1 MITVNTAFK
10 HDLKSGLKPTT
21 IVLGLAGVALM
32 FSAAG
37 TIVIVP
43 AGFRGAVFN
52 CMNGVEKR
60 TLTEGTHLLVPIL
73 ESPVLYEVRTQ
84 TYTMSHTFDEGEKQ
98 GDDSVTALSADGQ
111 KVHIDVSVRYHLN
124 ADEIDKLHD
133 QIGPNYLSKIIRPEA
148 QTVIRN
154 IVSRYTVTQLYSNA
168 RQEIQEQMK
177 QQMLIGLGKYN
188 IILDDL
194 LLRNIGFSD
203 AFASAIEQKQV
214 ALQEAERMKY
224 VLQKEEL
231 EKQRKIIAATG
242 DAEAIRRRAAALKEN
257 PLLIQYEYV
266 QKLAPNVKAII
277 SNQKSLM
284 NIGNLLDDEK

>member
-1 MITVNTAFK
+1 VIAMDA
-10 HDLKSGLKPTT
+10 LKNPGT
-21 IVLGLAGVALM
+21 IFLGLIVVLIV
-32 FSAAG
+32 FLAAG
-37 TIVIVP
+37 AMVIVP

-52 CMNGVEKR
+52 CFNGVEKR
-60 TLTEGTHLLVPIL
+60 TLSEGTHLLVPIL

-84 TYTMSHTFDEGEKQ
+84 TYTMSHAFDEGEKQ

-124 ADEIDKLHD
+124 AEEIDKLHD
-133 QIGPNYLSKIIRPEA
+133 QIGPQYLAKIIRPEA

-168 RQEIQEQMK
+168 RQDIQEQMK
-177 QQMLIGLGKYN
+177 QQMLTGLGKYN

-214 ALQEAERMKY
+214 ALQDAERMKY

-242 DAEAIRRRAAALKEN
+242 DAEAIKRRAAALKEN
-257 PLLIQYEYV
+257 PLLIQYKYV
-266 QKLAPNVKAII
+266 QKLAPNVKAVIAD
-277 SNQKSLM
+277 QKMLM
-284 NIGNLLDDEK
+284 NVGDIFKEEK

>member
-1 MITVNTAFK
+1 MDTLIKKPGAW
-10 HDLKSGLKPTT
+10 GLG
-21 IVLGLAGVALM
+21 VLGLFVM
-32 FSAAG
+32 FTAAG
-37 TIVIVP
+37 AMVIVP

-52 CMNGVEKR
+52 AMNGVEKR
-60 TLTEGTHLLVPIL
+60 TLSEGTHLLVPIL

-84 TYTMSHTFDEGEKQ
+84 TYTMSHAFDEGEKQ

-124 ADEIDKLHD
+124 ADEIFKLHD
-133 QIGPNYLSKIIRPEA
+133 QIGPQYLAKIIRPEA

-168 RQEIQEQMK
+168 RQDIQEQMK
-177 QQMLIGLGKYN
+177 QQMLTGLGKYN

-203 AFASAIEQKQV
+203 AFATAIEQKQV
-214 ALQEAERMKY
+214 ALQDAERMKY

-242 DAEAIRRRAAALKEN
+242 DAEAIKRRAAALKEN

-266 QKLAPNVKAII
+266 QKLAPNVKAVIAD
-277 SNQKSLM
+277 QKMLM
-284 NIGNLLDDEK
+284 NVGDLFKDEK